1 MTTPIGQLPS
11 NELISTITGNLR
23 VIPTN
28 NLLLGA
34 GSNNTIQL
42 NAVAQIG
49 GLFSSLS
56 SVYNTG
62 TISIA
67 GTTVTGSGTTFTM
80 ALVSGLL
87 KWGNNSAHI
96 IQVTDATT
104 LTIDASFTQSATVYA
119 IEYNIFNV
127 SPSGNVQAQN
137 IYLGNPVST
146 STSNPLRL
154 DMGGTYSDTA
164 AMHAKIKLYDD
175 NAGVVYGFGIS
186 VGQIDYIIPAP
197 ANRHAF
203 YANGTLVGSIDN
215 AGNIIA
221 PTALK
226 APLLTTVSGDLTINP
241 AARINLTATN
251 INAKSILQ
259 VDSSN
264 NITST
269 ALTNGQLLIGNT
281 GNNPSASTLSAG
293 SGISITNG
301 SGTITI
307 AASGAGFAWTTVTGT
322 SQTIAIEN
330 GYIAN
335 NASLITFTLPA
346 TASIGDEFEIIGL
359 GAGGWTIHQNS
370 GQAIQ
375 FGSAV
380 TTTGV
385 GGSLS
390 SFNRYDTVRV
400 VCTVANTTF
409 SAITASTLTIV

>member
-11 NELISTITGNLR
+11 NELISTISGNLR

-42 NAVAQIG
+42 NAVGQIG

-62 TISIA
+62 TISIS
-67 GTTVTGSGTTFTM
+67 GTTVTGSGTAFTM
-80 ALVSGLL
+80 ALVSGLI
-87 KWGNNSAHI
+87 KWGNQSAHI
-96 IQVTDATT
+96 VQVTSATT
-104 LTIDASFTQSATVYA
+104 LIIDASFTQSSTTYA
-119 IEYNIFNV
+119 IEYNVFNI
-127 SPSGNVQAQN
+127 SPVGNVQAQN

-146 STSNPLRL
+146 STANPLRL
-154 DMGGTYSDTA
+154 DMGGTFSDTA
-164 AMHAKIKLYDD
+164 GAHAKLKLYDD
-175 NAGVVYGFGIS
+175 NAGNVYGFGVS
-186 VGQIDYIIPAP
+186 LNSLDYITSLS
-197 ANRHAF
+197 ANVHSF
-203 YANGTLVGSIDN
+203 YCDGTLSCTI
-215 AGNIIA
+215 GNTTVVA
-221 PTALK
+221 PTSVTT
-226 APLLTTVSGDLTINP
+226 PSITTSSGNLTLNP
-241 AARINLTATN
+241 ASKINLTATN
-251 INAKSILQ
+251 INASSILQ

-269 ALTNGQLLIGNT
+269 ALTNGQLLIGNA
-281 GNNPSASTLSAG
+281 GNNPTAATLSAG
-293 SGISITNG
+293 AGISITNG
-301 SGTITI
+301 SGAITI

-322 SQTIAIEN
+322 TQAITVEN

-335 NASLITFTLPA
+335 NASLITFTLPV

-370 GQAIQ
+370 GQSIQ

-380 TTTGV
+380 TITGV
-385 GGSLS
+385 GGSVS

-400 VCTVANTTF
+400 VCTVSNTTF